1 MHEAHMASVGAPE
14 RSRPNRAALGAA
26 LDENSLI
33 GPAFGSMMF
42 NFTPQA
48 DFVQVNATYK

>member
-1 MHEAHMASVGAPE
+1 MSMAA
-14 RSRPNRAALGAA
+14 SRGLPLRAALGAA

-33 GPAFGSMMF
+33 GRAFGSMMV

>member
-1 MHEAHMASVGAPE
+1 MIPSAEGLDKFY
-14 RSRPNRAALGAA
+14 AALGAA

-33 GPAFGSMMF
+33 GPAFGSMMV

>member
-1 MHEAHMASVGAPE
+1 MPSAEGLDKF
-14 RSRPNRAALGAA
+14 RAALGAA

-33 GPAFGSMMF
+33 GPAFGSMMV
-42 NFTPQA
+42 NFRPQA